1 MPFVTVAWYT
11 MLFVRRCPS
20 RAHWSFFLQLHS
32 FTGSVADGDVRFR
45 VWHAGMAE
53 FRRMSVEDL
62 VKRMVS
68 WKTFVHDVE
77 GCFWALEFQG
87 GLYHVRWRAF
97 LWFRLLVRLFI
108 GEFEVVS
115 AFVQCFLARENSL
128 PHSTQIGR

>member
-20 RAHWSFFLQLHS
+20 RVHWSFFLQLHS
-32 FTGSVADGDVRFR
+32 FTGSVADGDMQFR

-77 GCFWALEFQG
+77 GFFWALEFQG
-87 GLYHVRWRAF
+87 GLYQVRWRAF
-97 LWFRLLVRLFI
+97 L
-108 GEFEVVS
+108 VVS
-115 AFVQCFLARENSL
+115 FISAVVHR
-128 PHSTQIGR
+128 